1 MQFLK
6 FGAGR
11 RFYAKD
17 FRNAYQFRPDV
28 APPRQKFQG
37 YINFVPNRALLDDN
51 FLGLGDSV
59 ELRTRLRSIF
69 SVLR

>member
-59 ELRTRLRSIF
+59 ELRTRLS
-69 SVLR
+69 S